1 LRPDPITDYVITEH
15 AAVELGRRGLTEEM
29 IGQILADPEQQQ
41 DVRPGRIVL
50 QSRVTMDVPAKE
62 YLMRV
67 FVDVDRKPAEVVTAY
82 RTSKISKYWRDQP

>member
-29 IGQILADPEQQQ
+29 IGQILANPEQQQ